1 VDLLLVSIGNDHFIT
16 NTIVFSSKIGVAVTG
31 AANLLTGV
39 HTWCVL
45 QLYFAVGMSMNTQS
59 QVVS

>member
-1 VDLLLVSIGNDHFIT
+1 VDLLVLVSIGNDHFIT

-39 HTWCVL
+39 HTWYL
-45 QLYFAVGMSMNTQS
+45 FALSLMFHCDI
-59 QVVS
+59 